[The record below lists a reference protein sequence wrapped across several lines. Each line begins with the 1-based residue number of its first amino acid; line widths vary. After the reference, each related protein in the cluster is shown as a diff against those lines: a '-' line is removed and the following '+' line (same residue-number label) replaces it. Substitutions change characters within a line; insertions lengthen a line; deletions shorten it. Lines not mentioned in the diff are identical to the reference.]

1 MRSKYAVFP
10 LVMAGLAF
18 LCFLFIAL
26 CMSTYVQPLWDKT
39 MVLAVPS
46 LLLSVVAVLALK
58 GKLDR
63 RMTEFVTLVLSI
75 VLVTVSFAYTVV
87 LSVLSTTT
95 ETTDVKF
102 YSRAY
107 EKIEERNGV
116 EDVFP
121 DAIPVDA
128 EEVAFRYFPG
138 FLQGGEVL
146 ELSFTTTAESLS
158 RWETLLREKAEW
170 IGSNEEWRR
179 NHWGYGDEG
188 AVRYQLYLEDGN
200 HGETAFV
207 LIHSASKRI
216 MFYYDRW

>member
-1 MRSKYAVFP
+1 MKNRHAFFP
-10 LVMAGLAF
+10 LVMTGLAF
-18 LCFLFIAL
+18 LCFLLTVF
-26 CMSTYVQPLWDKT
+26 CMSTCVQPLWGKT
-39 MVLAVPS
+39 MVLIMPS
-46 LLLSVVAVLALK
+46 MLLAVVAVLALK

-75 VLVTVSFAYTVV
+75 ILVIVSFAYTVV
-87 LSVLSTTT
+87 LSVLTTTT

-116 EDVFP
+116 KGVFP
-121 DAIPVDA
+121 DVVPVDA

-158 RWETLLREKAEW
+158 HWETLLREKAEW

-179 NHWGYGDEG
+179 NHWGYGDED

-207 LIHSASKRI
+207 LINSTGKQI
-216 MFYYDRW
+216 TFYYDRW